1 VRHLRRVLLACA
13 AGLMLSGPALAE
25 PALWKVS
32 DADSDI
38 YLFGSMHVFTRD
50 VDWRTPEFD
59 AILAAAEHVY
69 FEVVMDLDAY
79 ATITQIGMT
88 KGMLHD
94 GKTLAELLAPDE
106 YQRLTAAAAQAGTD
120 AVLLERMQPWLASM
134 TLATAAIP
142 NTRAGV
148 EALLDAEIA
157 PERKRSL
164 ETAAEQMGFLADAPL
179 DEQVDGL
186 MSTVEGIE
194 SGAIRELEPL
204 MAAWEQGDTSAI
216 LAVMTRTMT
225 PRDQAGYDTLIT
237 KRNERWLIPIE
248 KMLTD
253 NDESLIV
260 VGAAHLVGSG
270 GVPALLEQRGYT
282 VERVDDPPPSGPP
295 AAPIRTPTGQRR

>member
-1 VRHLRRVLLACA
+1 MRHLRRALLACA
-13 AGLMLSGPALAE
+13 AGLALSGPALAD

-32 DADSDI
+32 DADSEI
-38 YLFGSMHVFTRD
+38 YLFGSVHVFTRD

-79 ATITQIGMT
+79 TTITQLSIT
-88 KGMLHD
+88 KGMMRD
-94 GKTLAELLAPDE
+94 GKTLADLLAPDD
-106 YQRLTAAAAQAGTD
+106 YHRLTAAAAQAGTD

-142 NTRAGV
+142 KTRAGV
-148 EALLDAEIA
+148 EILLDAEIA

-194 SGAIRELEPL
+194 SGAITELEPL

-216 LAVMTRTMT
+216 LTVMTRGMT

-237 KRNERWLIPIE
+237 KRNERWLKPIE
-248 KMLTD
+248 QMLAD
-253 NDESLIV
+253 NDESLLV
-260 VGAAHLVGSG
+260 VGAGHLVGPM
-270 GVPALLEQRGYT
+270 GVPALLKERGYT
-282 VERVDDPPPSGPP
+282 VERVDEPQAGGP
-295 AAPIRTPTGQRR
+295 AATAQRPSATQRR